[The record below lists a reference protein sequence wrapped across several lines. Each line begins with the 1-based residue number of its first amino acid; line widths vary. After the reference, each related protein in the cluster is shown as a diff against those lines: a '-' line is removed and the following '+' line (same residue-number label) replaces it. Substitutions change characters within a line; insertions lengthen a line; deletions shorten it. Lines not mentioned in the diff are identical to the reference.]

1 MIVPFLFFRDCLLL
15 RMDLVVVHW
24 GWTSVPLSSC
34 PSQGIRIGYMP
45 LEGGIRIGYIYL
57 EGSKL
62 RVPLGYEDG
71 P

>member
-1 MIVPFLFFRDCLLL
+1 MIVPFLFFGDCLLL
-15 RMDLVVVHW
+15 RMDLVVVHG
-24 GWTSVPLSSC
+24 GWTSVPLTSY
-34 PSQGIRIGYMP
+34 PSQ
-45 LEGGIRIGYIYL
+45 GIRIGYIYL